1 MSEGTMQRAAQR
13 DDRAQGVPP
22 TPLWQWGSDQRAKRL
37 RRVLVCAA
45 AVPAVLI
52 TAACSSDSG
61 DSKGKGGD
69 SAQQTASSGSS
80 QQPSASASPTVQA
93 AAYRKLPEPC
103 AVLSR
108 KTLTDLVPKG
118 AKSGKEGSSDDTAT
132 RSSCSWTSL
141 DNNGVKGSQ
150 FRWLNVSLL
159 RFDSDVN
166 RGAGDKQA
174 HAYFAQQVGDAR
186 SVSGAKNITSRP
198 VAGTGAEA
206 TAVRYD
212 LKKKEGDFKQQT
224 VVARVENVV
233 VTLDYNGAGLAGEK
247 TPSADDL
254 TKAAQKAMKE
264 AVAAVSAA
272 NGEGSGQSS
281 STTATASPSKSASK
295 SPSASASKSP
305 SSSASPSKSAA
316 KKG

>member
-1 MSEGTMQRAAQR
+1 MQRAAQR
-13 DDRAQGVPP
+13 NVRAH
-22 TPLWQWGSDQRAKRL
+22 DQRAKRL
-37 RRVLVCAA
+37 RRALVCAA

-61 DSKGKGGD
+61 DSSDKGGD
-69 SAQQTASSGSS
+69 SGATQTAGSS
-80 QQPSASASPTVQA
+80 SATPSASASPTVQA
-93 AAYRKLPEPC
+93 AAYRKLPDSC
-103 AVLSR
+103 AVLSK

-132 RSSCSWTSL
+132 RASCSWSSL

-159 RFDSDVN
+159 RFDSDAA
-166 RGAGDKQA
+166 RGSGDEQA
-174 HAYFAQQVGDAR
+174 HAYLARQVEDAKA
-186 SVSGAKNITSRP
+186 VSGAKNTKSEP

-206 TAVRYD
+206 TLVRYD
-212 LKKKEGDFKQQT
+212 LKKKEGTFKQQT

-254 TKAAQKAMKE
+254 SKDAQKAVKE
-264 AVAAVSAA
+264 AVASVSAA
-272 NGEGSGQSS
+272 NGKGSGAGTSS
-281 STTATASPSKSASK
+281 GGSASPSASASK
-295 SPSASASKSP
+295 SPSKQASKSP

-316 KKG
+316 KKD

>member
-1 MSEGTMQRAAQR
+1 MQRAAQR
-13 DDRAQGVPP
+13 NVRAH
-22 TPLWQWGSDQRAKRL
+22 DQRAKRL
-37 RRVLVCAA
+37 RRALVCAA

-61 DSKGKGGD
+61 DSSDKAGD
-69 SAQQTASSGSS
+69 SGATRTAKSSSAT
-80 QQPSASASPTVQA
+80 PSASASPTVRA
-93 AAYRKLPEPC
+93 AAYRKLPDSC

-132 RSSCSWTSL
+132 RASCSWSSL

-159 RFDSDVN
+159 RFDSDAA
-166 RGAGDKQA
+166 RGSGDEQA
-174 HAYFAQQVGDAR
+174 HAYLTRQVEDAKA
-186 SVSGAKNITSRP
+186 VSGAKDTKSEP

-206 TAVRYD
+206 TLVRYD
-212 LKKKEGDFKQQT
+212 LKKKEGTFKQQT

-254 TKAAQKAMKE
+254 SKDAQKAVKE
-264 AVAAVSAA
+264 AVASVSAA
-272 NGEGSGQSS
+272 NGKGSGAGTSS
-281 STTATASPSKSASK
+281 GGSASPSAGASK
-295 SPSASASKSP
+295 SPSKQASKSP
-305 SSSASPSKSAA
+305 SSSASPSRSAA
-316 KKG
+316 KKD

>member
-1 MSEGTMQRAAQR
+1 MQRAAQR
-13 DDRAQGVPP
+13 NDRAH
-22 TPLWQWGSDQRAKRL
+22 DQRAKRL
-37 RRVLVCAA
+37 RRALVCAA

-61 DSKGKGGD
+61 DSTDKGGE
-69 SAQQTASSGSS
+69 SARPTAGSGSAT
-80 QQPSASASPTVQA
+80 PSASVSPTVRP
-93 AAYRKLPEPC
+93 AAYHKLPESC
-103 AVLSR
+103 AALSK

-132 RSSCSWTSL
+132 RSSCSWNSL

-150 FRWLNVSLL
+150 FRWLNVSML
-159 RFDSDVN
+159 RFDSDTN
-166 RGAGDKQA
+166 RGSGDKQA
-174 HAYFAQQVGDAR
+174 HAYLTQQVEDAK
-186 SVSGAKNITSRP
+186 SVSGAKNTRTEP

-206 TAVRYD
+206 TLVGYD
-212 LKKKEGDFKQQT
+212 LKKKEGTFKQQT

-254 TKAAQKAMKE
+254 AKDAQKAAKE
-264 AVAAVSAA
+264 AIASISAA
-272 NGEGSGQSS
+272 NSGGSGSGASS
-281 STTATASPSKSASK
+281 GGSASPSKSASK
-295 SPSASASKSP
+295 SPSKQASKSP
-305 SSSASPSKSAA
+305 ASSASPSKSAA